1 MFLELPRAL
10 LLPATL
16 LLLAFVC
23 PLAARAQDPQP
34 SPTPLTAPPPLK
46 LISKEEHQQLDQ
58 TKEAKERLK
67 LSIEFAGAH
76 LTKAEQLTMQTE
88 YEAALN
94 EVGTYNALIE
104 DALEN
109 LSTLKQ
115 DSNKTRDLYKRL
127 ELALRS
133 DGPRLTAMRR
143 VTPLEFAVWIKK
155 VEDFA
160 RAGRTEALNSFY
172 GHTVVREKNTPEK
185 PDDKPKETPTPQT
198 PKSNQPFKE

>member
-1 MFLELPRAL
+1 MSLELPRAL

-23 PLAARAQDPQP
+23 PLAARAQNPQP

-58 TKEAKERLK
+58 TKDAKERLK
-67 LSIEFAGAH
+67 LSIELAGAH

-109 LSTLKQ
+109 LSALKQ

-127 ELALRS
+127 ELALRGRLAFQSAQLDLVGVVVKAGTSS
-133 DGPRLTAMRR
+133 DR
-143 VTPLEFAVWIKK
+143 PLVN
-155 VEDFA
+155 A
-160 RAGRTEALNSFY
+160 RAEGSASR
-172 GHTVVREKNTPEK
+172 
-185 PDDKPKETPTPQT
+185 
-198 PKSNQPFKE
+198 